1 MAARQWTLEQKQ
13 QQKEAIQG
21 WKPWEQSTGPRTLE
35 GKAKSARNAWKGGY
49 WVALRKLEKQLNQLM
64 RRQKGL
70 IR

>member
-1 MAARQWTLEQKQ
+1 MAARSWTPEQRQ

-21 WKPWEQSTGPRTLE
+21 WKPWKQATGPKTPK

-49 WVALRKLEKQLNQLM
+49 WVALRELEKQLNQLM
-64 RRQKGL
+64 REQREL

>member
-1 MAARQWTLEQKQ
+1 MAARKWTQEQRQ
-13 QQKEAIQG
+13 QQKEAIQH
-21 WKPWEQSTGPRTLE
+21 WKPWEQSTGPRTPD

-64 RRQKGL
+64 REQRRL